1 MNRVWRKRV
10 TANDYHLL
18 GSMLSFWMLFF
29 MHVCRCSNLISTTPG
44 SLLPKRFIFAMF
56 WLFSCML
63 VVSAISKRTRTRAC
77 SFCREYCTFRFN
89 FCRNLHEF
97 FMTCVSLC
105 VWFVSRESQRQPF
118 SSRGFTSE
126 DKFRCCLAKGRVH
139 YEDAEFFIFLPSF
152 DVKYVEFYY
161 LNQIYFSQ
169 LLSNVA

>member
-1 MNRVWRKRV
+1 MNFLWRV
-10 TANDYHLL
+10 
-18 GSMLSFWMLFF
+18 
-29 MHVCRCSNLISTTPG
+29 
-44 SLLPKRFIFAMF
+44 
-56 WLFSCML
+56 
-63 VVSAISKRTRTRAC
+63 
-77 SFCREYCTFRFN
+77 FRFV
-89 FCRNLHEF
+89 FG
-97 FMTCVSLC
+97 LC
-105 VWFVSRESQRQPF
+105 LEKV